1 VAEAPPINRHGEVA
15 GMKVLVVGGAGFIG
29 SHMVKGLALAG
40 DEPIVLDNLGSGFTD
55 AARYGNLLI
64 GDAGNPSDVAAALEA
79 HPCDAVMH
87 FASHIQVGESIV
99 DPAKYYAN
107 NVAATLALLQVIRGA
122 GISQFIFSSTA
133 AVYGNP
139 CMTPI
144 PENHALA
151 PINPYGRSKLM
162 VEEVL
167 ADFDAAYGLKS
178 VCLRYFNAAGADPEG
193 ELGER
198 HEPETH
204 LIPLVL
210 QAAAGR
216 RSDIAVFGRDYP
228 TRDGTCV
235 RDYIHVTDLVEA
247 HRLALGYLGERGISN
262 TFNLGT
268 GVGYTVQEVIDAAR
282 RVTGY
287 PITVRDEAR
296 RPGDPPELVADPSRA
311 LRELNW
317 RPCLSDL
324 DTMLE
329 HAWRWERKHH
339 TGQG

>member
-1 VAEAPPINRHGEVA
+1 
-15 GMKVLVVGGAGFIG
+15 
-29 SHMVKGLALAG
+29 MVKALALAG
-40 DEPIVLDNLGSGFTD
+40 DEPIVLDNLVSGFAD
-55 AARYGNLLI
+55 AARYGRLLV
-64 GDAGNPSDVAAALEA
+64 GDAGDPSTVAAVLEA

-87 FASHIQVGESIV
+87 FASHIQVGESVV

-107 NVAATLALLQVIRGA
+107 NVVATLALLQVIREA
-122 GISQFIFSSTA
+122 GIRRFIFSSTA
-133 AVYGNP
+133 AVYGIP
-139 CMTPI
+139 VVTPI
-144 PENHALA
+144 PEGHPLI

-247 HRLALGYLGERGISN
+247 HRLALDYLGERGGSD

-282 RVTGY
+282 RVTGR
-287 PITVRDEAR
+287 PIPVRDEAR
-296 RPGDPPELVADPSRA
+296 RAGDPPELVADPSRA
-311 LRELNW
+311 RRELNFC
-317 RPCLSDL
+317 PHLSDL
-324 DTMLE
+324 ETLLE
-329 HAWRWERKHH
+329 HAWRWELKHH
-339 TGQG
+339 GG